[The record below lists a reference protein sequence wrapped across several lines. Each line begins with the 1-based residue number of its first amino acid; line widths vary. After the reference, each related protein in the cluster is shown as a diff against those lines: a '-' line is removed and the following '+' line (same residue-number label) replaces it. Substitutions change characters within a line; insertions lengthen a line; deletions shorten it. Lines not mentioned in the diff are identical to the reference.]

1 MKPKLYLETT
11 IPSYLTARPT
21 RDPLM
26 AGPLIATKKWW
37 RRRRNDFEL
46 FISNLVWNE
55 ASRGDA
61 TAAARRLEILAPLPR
76 LEVTPEADALAASI
90 FKHHLLPAKAA
101 DDVVHIAMAAVSE
114 MHFLLTWNCT
124 HISNREIIPGIERV
138 CLDSGYRLP
147 VICTPLELMGA
158 FEL

>member
-11 IPSYLTARPT
+11 IPSYLTARPA
-21 RDPLM
+21 RYPLM
-26 AGPLIATKKWW
+26 AGQLIATKKWW

-124 HISNREIIPGIERV
+124 HISNREIIPSIERV
-138 CLDSGYRLP
+138 CLASGYRLP

>member
-26 AGPLIATKKWW
+26 AGHLIATKKWW
-37 RRRRNDFEL
+37 RLRRNDFEL

-55 ASRGDA
+55 AARGDA

-138 CLDSGYRLP
+138 CLDNGYRLP
-147 VICTPLELMGA
+147 VICTPLELMGT

>member
-26 AGPLIATKKWW
+26 AGQLIATKKWW
-37 RRRRNDFEL
+37 RLRRNDFEL

-55 ASRGDA
+55 ASRGDP

-76 LEVTPEADALAASI
+76 LTVTPEVDALAASI
-90 FKHHLLPAKAA
+90 FKQHLLPAKAA
-101 DDVVHIAMAAVSE
+101 DDIFHIATAAVAE

-138 CLDSGYRLP
+138 CLDNGYRLP
-147 VICTPLELMGA
+147 VICTPLELMGVSD
-158 FEL
+158 L